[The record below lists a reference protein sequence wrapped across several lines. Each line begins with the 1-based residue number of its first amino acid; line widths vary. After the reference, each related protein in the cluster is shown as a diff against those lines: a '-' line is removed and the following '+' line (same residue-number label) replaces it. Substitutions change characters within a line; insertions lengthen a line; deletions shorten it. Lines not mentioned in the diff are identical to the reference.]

1 MSSIQGTSGSSPER
15 LPNSREDE
23 GMNPE
28 GVTPSG
34 QTISFSAV
42 GKSTSAEDIQ
52 QLALPIIQSDA
63 MASSPSVGGAV
74 GEVEVA
80 EIIADVMEKNDANVQ
95 KLDEDMEALLQ
106 AISSS
111 EEQLESPGVRN
122 KSALKGTNRSNS
134 HREEIARNQRLR
146 SLSVRHGLAH
156 NRHSLR
162 RLARGIRH
170 HAGLVTASFATLH
183 KTLRAVPQE
192 DLKSILGKDSDTV
205 LARIHKLG
213 LEVNEK
219 GEWRLRAN
227 GEVGS
232 INQSICNLAR
242 SAERLHDDGPLSIND
257 QASEEEVTACC
268 SAGRRAC
275 QFLQEHLMGALQA
288 IYYQILRFFHWISRR
303 VEVEP
308 EDTDYYMRP
317 GIFINPYASYLSS
330 SPSVEDPR
338 SLRDRLRDGGA
349 LSGEDTLFSMPQDES
364 LDSESVSD
372 DDRGFQ

>member
-162 RLARGIRH
+162 RLAR
-170 HAGLVTASFATLH
+170 
-183 KTLRAVPQE
+183 
-192 DLKSILGKDSDTV
+192 
-205 LARIHKLG
+205 
-213 LEVNEK
+213 
-219 GEWRLRAN
+219 
-227 GEVGS
+227 
-232 INQSICNLAR
+232 
-242 SAERLHDDGPLSIND
+242 
-257 QASEEEVTACC
+257 
-268 SAGRRAC
+268 
-275 QFLQEHLMGALQA
+275 
-288 IYYQILRFFHWISRR
+288 
-303 VEVEP
+303 
-308 EDTDYYMRP
+308 
-317 GIFINPYASYLSS
+317 
-330 SPSVEDPR
+330 
-338 SLRDRLRDGGA
+338 
-349 LSGEDTLFSMPQDES
+349 
-364 LDSESVSD
+364 
-372 DDRGFQ
+372 